1 VVSEKQRAGGE
12 EDAALGDIVY
22 LRLREDIVLGRISPR
37 ELLVE
42 ADLAEQLKVSRTP
55 VREAL
60 LRLANEGLIDSR
72 RRRWMVHQHTADE
85 IREIYE
91 VRAALESYAARLA
104 CVRATQEQLQE
115 LEALVNSRPLGLAQG
130 DEEMVE
136 ANERFHDLI
145 VAACHNRRLTDLVHR
160 NRRYYFNL
168 QIATSYQE
176 NTIAISQGQHVALLA
191 AVRDRNPDEAARLA
205 REHVEGAL
213 QFIVRRQH
221 PPIREIKSLQ

>member
-1 VVSEKQRAGGE
+1 MVNEKRRANGE
-12 EDAALGDIVY
+12 EDSALGDVVY
-22 LRLREDIVLGRISPR
+22 RRLREDIVLGRISPR

-60 LRLANEGLIDSR
+60 LRLSSEGLIDSR
-72 RRRWMVHQHTADE
+72 RRRWMVHQHTPEE
-85 IREIYE
+85 IKEIYE
-91 VRAALESYAARLA
+91 VRAALESHAARLS
-104 CVRATQEQLQE
+104 CIRATEDQLQE

-130 DEEMVE
+130 DDGMVE
-136 ANERFHDLI
+136 ANERFHNLI
-145 VAACHNRRLTDLVHR
+145 VAACHNRYLTDLVHR

-168 QIATSYQE
+168 QIATSYDE
-176 NTIAISQGQHVALLA
+176 NAIARSQGQHIALLA

-213 QFIVRRQH
+213 QFIERRQH
-221 PPIREIKSLQ
+221 PPIGELRPLR